1 MTTQTRYR
9 RLGATLLII
18 EGLLAFVPLL
28 ILGPAIGWPDS
39 LDASAAKQLTSIAA
53 EADAV
58 RFGYTIYFLYSLL
71 ILPAMAVLARYAL
84 PGQNAGSRTL
94 LTTAIALAAVS
105 ALARCIGILRWLTV
119 MPMLALQHQAAH
131 GPPLHQ
137 IELMFT
143 ALSEYG
149 GGIGE
154 LLGVSVF
161 MSLSVLMIALPS
173 WTRRSMPRWL
183 SGFGVVSALALAA
196 LLLPALGGPDLVP
209 IAVAATLISLWHTA
223 AGGWLLFSRDTTN
236 LEALDKR

>member
-1 MTTQTRYR
+1 MMTTHTRYR
-9 RLGATLLII
+9 RFGGILLIV

-39 LDASAAKQLTSIAA
+39 LDAPAAKQLTSIAA

-58 RFGYTIYFLYSLL
+58 RFGYSIYLLYSLL

-84 PGQNAGSRTL
+84 PGQDPGSRTL
-94 LTTAIALAAVS
+94 LTTAIALAAAS

-119 MPMLALQHQAAH
+119 MPLLALQYQAVY
-131 GPPLHQ
+131 GPQLDQ
-137 IELMFT
+137 IELIFT

-161 MSLSVLMIALPS
+161 MSMAVLMVAVPA
-173 WTRRSMPRWL
+173 WRRRSMPRWL
-183 SGFGVVSALALAA
+183 SGFGIVAALALAA
-196 LLLPALGGPDLVP
+196 LLLPALGGPNLVP
-209 IAVAATLISLWHTA
+209 IAVAATLISIWHTV
-223 AGGWLLFSRDTTN
+223 AGVWLLTSTASEN
-236 LEALDKR
+236 